1 MDPMGTPLGRLSS
14 ICWRMGYVT
23 DTDPTK
29 LGIAA
34 FPFRHEEDSLL
45 ISIAGYTYEAYAIGD
60 SEEIVILRMVL
71 PVHPVVRKVFMNIEE
86 DLAERLSFEFF
97 ANAIDGSER
106 TGFLPEPAVATTV
119 DAADALVVRQK
130 LLLPHADHVV
140 MQRVMDAIQELLSRY
155 KYLERE
161 LFRAF
166 LAACGHLPDEGED
179 EEDESGG
186 DGGDGSGFDGLNDFE
201 PGWQHRLT

>member
-166 LAACGHLPDEGED
+166 LAACAHLPDEDED

>member
-166 LAACGHLPDEGED
+166 LAACAHLPDEDKD
-179 EEDESGG
+179 EEHESGG